1 MAIHTWIIGAS
12 TGIGEALALELA
24 GRGEILCL
32 SARNEVALEALRIR
46 LSGKGHVT
54 KAVDVLDAPGLLSTA
69 QALYGL
75 WGRIDRI
82 IVMAAV
88 YQPMKLG
95 ELDLTETQKIIQ
107 INLMGMFNA
116 VEAALSVMKAQ
127 TGGQI
132 TLCASVAGYRGLP
145 NAQPYAATKAGVI
158 SLAESLRADWGHKL
172 DIKVINPGFVA
183 TRLTEKNDFPMPFV
197 VTPEKAAKAIARGL
211 ESKGFE
217 IHFPKR
223 FSYMLKFL
231 RHAPYGLYFR
241 LVGQK
246 PH

>member
-1 MAIHTWIIGAS
+1 LATKYTWIIGAS

-24 GRGEILCL
+24 ARGEIICL
-32 SARNEVALEALRIR
+32 SARSASALDGLKGR
-46 LSGKGHVT
+46 LSGEGHICR
-54 KAVDVLDAPGLLSTA
+54 AFDVLDADAVLSA
-69 QALYGL
+69 AHALYGL

-95 ELDLTETQKIIQ
+95 ELDLYETQRIIQ

-116 VEAALSVMKAQ
+116 VEAALEIMKEQ
-127 TGGQI
+127 GQGQI
-132 TLCASVAGYRGLP
+132 ALCASVAGYRGLP

-158 SLAESLRADWGHKL
+158 SLAESLRAEWGRTL

-197 VTPEKAAKAIARGL
+197 VTPQKAAKVIARGL
-211 ESKGFE
+211 NSKGFE

-231 RHAPYGLYFR
+231 RHAPYWLYFR
-241 LVGQK
+241 LVGNK
-246 PH
+246 S